1 MKKAD
6 LEKHLGKKI
15 AGRMQ
20 HEPHSAR
27 YGAESAGVAD
37 KREQRERDKAAGLV
51 PFAVKL
57 PQPLVTRLQSLAVER
72 SLTLNDVTAQLL
84 EAATASPAEAPA
96 PKAKKAATAASD
108 ELPPPKAKKA
118 ATASD
123 EAPAAKAKKAAKAAR

>member
-20 HEPHSAR
+20 HEPHAAR
-27 YGAESAGVAD
+27 YGAASGEVGD

-57 PQPLVTRLQSLAVER
+57 PQPLVARLQTLAAER
-72 SLTLNDVTAQLL
+72 TTTLNALAAELL
-84 EAATASPAEAPA
+84 EAALAPKSAAPA
-96 PKAKKAATAASD
+96 PEPSKKTAAKKS
-108 ELPPPKAKKA
+108 
-118 ATASD
+118 S
-123 EAPAAKAKKAAKAAR
+123 AR

>member
-20 HEPHSAR
+20 QEPHSAR
-27 YGAESAGVAD
+27 YGADSAGIAD

-57 PQPLVTRLQSLAVER
+57 PQALVTRLQALAAER
-72 SLTLNDVTAQLL
+72 GSTLNEVTAQLL
-84 EAATASPAEAPA
+84 DAAIAPPAESPAP
-96 PKAKKAATAASD
+96 
-108 ELPPPKAKKA
+108 
-118 ATASD
+118 
-123 EAPAAKAKKAAKAAR
+123 KAKKAAKAAR

>member
-20 HEPHSAR
+20 QEPHSDR
-27 YGAESAGVAD
+27 YGTASGGIAD

-57 PQPLVTRLQSLAVER
+57 PQELVTKLQ
-72 SLTLNDVTAQLL
+72 
-84 EAATASPAEAPA
+84 
-96 PKAKKAATAASD
+96 
-108 ELPPPKAKKA
+108 
-118 ATASD
+118 
-123 EAPAAKAKKAAKAAR
+123 AARRRTGRVLSTTSRPNC